1 LKQGLSIPAEN
12 KEYEIN
18 ASDVVFTAWRVC
30 IVRTTPSQ
38 DVCLSKGEIYNYL
51 ERPTLVTSLFDAES

>member
-1 LKQGLSIPAEN
+1 
-12 KEYEIN
+12 
-18 ASDVVFTAWRVC
+18 
-30 IVRTTPSQ
+30 VRTTPSQ